1 MFRKQYNP
9 VYDASVYATAVVGDS
24 VTKQSFKDECD
35 VNRIVA
41 RAQKT
46 GFMPSG
52 ERQPQ
57 YGDFSNVPD
66 YRESLDIVMKADA
79 SFAALPAEVR
89 KYFDN
94 DPAAYMDFLSDEKNR
109 DEAIKLGLVNP
120 KPTAETASK
129 APETASAP
137 VSDTAA

>member
-9 VYDASVYATAVVGDS
+9 DYDASVYATASVGDS
-24 VTKQSFKDECD
+24 LTKQSFKDECD

-52 ERQPQ
+52 ERQPL

-66 YRESLDIVMKADA
+66 YREAQDIVIRANA

-89 KYFDN
+89 KRFDN

-109 DEAIKLGLVNP
+109 DEAIKLGLLNT
-120 KPTAETASK
+120 KPEKETAPT
-129 APETASAP
+129 APETAPAP
-137 VSDTAA
+137 VSEPAA